1 MPATGPSDEDGGRR
15 ASDGG
20 GNSVTENRALSQW
33 EIDAL
38 LNQIPD
44 GGSEPVVGP
53 AQPVP
58 GGLAQASDS
67 FTRAVKSYDF
77 RRPDKF
83 SKEQWGTLQSMHDT
97 FARLVGSSFSSRLR
111 TLVTVRLSSLDQG
124 LYAEW
129 QSQVPSQ
136 TVCYVLAMRPLD
148 GNIVVEF
155 NNDVAADAV
164 DRLLGGTGLLID
176 RTRGISEMELTLLRA
191 FAVSVIGP
199 LRDMWQAAVPAQPEL
214 VDMGQDAS
222 LIQVAGPNDAVL
234 TAFFEIN
241 IGNQLGAMSMC
252 VPYALI
258 EPIVPKLSAQVWFA
272 AGKQGA
278 ASARD
283 RRRVQRLIG
292 DAPLELRALLGRAE
306 VPVGELVEM
315 EEGDT
320 IVLESRVG
328 VPLDVEIGGYAR
340 FTGVP
345 GTEGTR
351 TVLQLREVIDP
362 PAADSDEESEDEDA
376 AELGADLTGLDA
388 TGLTPPT
395 TGAAP
400 VLTAIAGG
408 MAPAQEG
415 ANG

>member
-1 MPATGPSDEDGGRR
+1 
-15 ASDGG
+15 
-20 GNSVTENRALSQW
+20 
-33 EIDAL
+33 
-38 LNQIPD
+38 
-44 GGSEPVVGP
+44 
-53 AQPVP
+53 
-58 GGLAQASDS
+58 
-67 FTRAVKSYDF
+67 
-77 RRPDKF
+77 
-83 SKEQWGTLQSMHDT
+83 MHDT

-155 NNDVAADAV
+155 NNDVAADVV

-176 RTRGISEMELTLLRA
+176 RTRGISDMEITLLRA
-191 FAVSVIGP
+191 FAVAVIGP

-278 ASARD
+278 ATERD
-283 RRRVQRLIG
+283 RRRVKRLIG
-292 DAPLELRALLGRAE
+292 DAPIELRALLGTADL
-306 VPVGELVEM
+306 PVGELVEM
-315 EEGDT
+315 AEGDT
-320 IVLESRVG
+320 AVLDRRVG
-328 VPLDVEIGGYAR
+328 APLDIEIGGYPR

-345 GTEGTR
+345 GTKGSR
-351 TVLQLREVIDP
+351 IALQLRDVIAPPGFEPADEPGGEPTLLHALDP
-362 PAADSDEESEDEDA
+362 TSAAA
-376 AELGADLTGLDA
+376 GT
-388 TGLTPPT
+388 
-395 TGAAP
+395 AP

-408 MAPAQEG
+408 MEPDEEG
-415 ANG
+415 ADG

>member
-1 MPATGPSDEDGGRR
+1 M
-15 ASDGG
+15 
-20 GNSVTENRALSQW
+20 TENRALSQW

-44 GGSEPVVGP
+44 GGSDPAAGP
-53 AQPVP
+53 AQQ
-58 GGLAQASDS
+58 AQAGIAQAADT

-129 QSQVPSQ
+129 QAQVPSQ

-148 GNIVVEF
+148 GNIVIEF

-164 DRLLGGTGLLID
+164 DRMLGGTGLLID

-191 FAVSVIGP
+191 FAVAVIGP
-199 LRDMWQAAVPAQPEL
+199 LRDMWQGVVPAQPEL

-258 EPIVPKLSAQVWFA
+258 EPVVPKLSAQVWFA
-272 AGKQGA
+272 AGKHGA
-278 ASARD
+278 ASDRD

-292 DAPLELRALLGRAE
+292 DAPIELRALLGHAE
-306 VPVGELVEM
+306 LPVAELIEM
-315 EEGDT
+315 TEGDT
-320 IVLESRVG
+320 IVLDSRVG
-328 VPLDVEIGGYAR
+328 VPLDVEISGYPR
-340 FTGVP
+340 FTGIP

-351 TVLQLREVIDP
+351 IVLQLREVIAQ
-362 PAADSDEESEDEDA
+362 PAAEPDEEFEDVDA
-376 AELGADLTGLDA
+376 DESVAEPPRLVVVEPTSPVADV
-388 TGLTPPT
+388 
-395 TGAAP
+395 AP
-400 VLTAIAGG
+400 VLTAVAGG
-408 MAPAQEG
+408 VALAEEG
-415 ANG
+415 MNG

>member
-1 MPATGPSDEDGGRR
+1 M
-15 ASDGG
+15 
-20 GNSVTENRALSQW
+20 TENRALSQW

-38 LNQIPD
+38 LNQIPE
-44 GGSEPVVGP
+44 GAAEAAAGP
-53 AQPVP
+53 AQPMA
-58 GGLAQASDS
+58 GGLAQAPDS
-67 FTRAVKSYDF
+67 FARAVKSYDF

-176 RTRGISEMELTLLRA
+176 RTRGISDMELTLLRA
-191 FAVSVIGP
+191 FAVAVIGP

-222 LIQVAGPNDAVL
+222 VIQVAGPNDAVL

-241 IGNQLGAMSMC
+241 IGNQLAAMSMC

-278 ASARD
+278 ASERD

-292 DAPLELRALLGRAE
+292 AAPIELRALLGSTE
-306 VPVGELVEM
+306 LPVGELIEM

-320 IVLESRVG
+320 VVLDSRVG
-328 VPLDVEIGGYAR
+328 APLDVEIGGQRR
-340 FTGVP
+340 FVGIP
-345 GTEGTR
+345 GTEGKR
-351 TVLQLREVIDP
+351 LALRLRDVIQP
-362 PAADSDEESEDEDA
+362 PAPEPDEEPDDE
-376 AELGADLTGLDA
+376 EADEPTPLDA
-388 TGLTPPT
+388 MAPTPP
-395 TGAAP
+395 AVASAP

-408 MAPAQEG
+408 ALPVEEG
-415 ANG
+415 VDG